1 MTEGIL
7 FGIEDGIARMTF
19 NRPEARNAMNAAI
32 IQAMIKFAREIE
44 TNRDVRAVLIN
55 GKGDNFMAG
64 GDVKGMT
71 EVLSESEDVRRANF
85 EQRAV
90 EAGPLFQTLERMPQ
104 PVVVSA
110 RGFSAGVALS
120 FIAGADLTIVSDN
133 AQFLLAHV
141 GIGLCPDGGCTWHL
155 PRAVGVKKAKELA
168 FFGDRIDAQ
177 EALRIGLVTRVV
189 PDAELDAET
198 DKVLRRLA
206 RSPSVSIAQSKH
218 LMNRASSVSLTDQ
231 LLEEGRSL
239 GLCGQS
245 YDVREGVNAF
255 IEKRKPD
262 FKGR

>member
-7 FGIEDGIARMTF
+7 LTIENGIARMTF
-19 NRPEARNAMNAAI
+19 NRPEARNAMSSAI
-32 IQAMIKFAREIE
+32 IQAMISFSRELE
-44 TNRDVRAVLIN
+44 YNKDVRAILID

-71 EVLSESEDVRRANF
+71 DILNESEDARRANF

-90 EAGPLFQTLERMPQ
+90 DAAPLFLTLERLPQ

-155 PRAVGVKKAKELA
+155 PRAVGLKKAKELA
-168 FFGDRIDAQ
+168 FFGDRFDAQ
-177 EALRIGLVTRVV
+177 EALRIGLVNRVV

-198 DKVLRRLA
+198 DKLLRRLA
-206 RSPSVSIAQSKH
+206 RAPSVSIAQSKH
-218 LMNRASSVSLTDQ
+218 LMNRAASVSLADQ
-231 LLEEGRSL
+231 LLAEGQSL

-245 YDVREGVNAF
+245 HDVKEGVSAF
-255 IEKRKPD
+255 VEKRKPD